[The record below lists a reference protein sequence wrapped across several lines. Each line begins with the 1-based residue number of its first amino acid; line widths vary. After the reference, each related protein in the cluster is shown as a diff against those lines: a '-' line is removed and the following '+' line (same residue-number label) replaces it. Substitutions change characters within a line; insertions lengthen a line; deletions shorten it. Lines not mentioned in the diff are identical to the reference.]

1 MNNIENKK
9 EKPWIKSLES
19 FVNDEDSFVIKQK
32 RAQRNIKIGSL
43 KEANSKIYDISE
55 GVAEI
60 NRLASFN
67 ENNLGVHGFLYDR
80 CSLDLFREFLS
91 NSYFKSQNM
100 KFTARI
106 IYLLDWFVNSLK
118 DDKVLKESYKSLY
131 HKQFNLISQYNDHND
146 FDRSYAESNVHKKI
160 SAVEHMDLI
169 RRDLKNTKSF
179 KNGIKEYDPKD
190 LVKFVISYIYSVLEK
205 DYDTTRK
212 VNEETLPDWLMN
224 FTPSRSTSTDKTL
237 SSLNWDEADD
247 DTIIIENYD
256 NISKALHTIAQFG
269 TYPDVNDSDISSL
282 FEDDDMKIAAIDI
295 FSYIHAL
302 MSYGIAIYNSFIA
315 EKLKHLWFNPDCITD
330 YIYSIYQHVRIDEAM
345 IRYSTEIN
353 MIAVV
358 LKQCSMSYLHN
369 KLAASPYSALVNT
382 PYNTAFAMPSV
393 PAPSPYPPYPFSR
406 INNPLPHVYFS
417 PYTPNNDT
425 PSQPPYIDMRLKQL
439 EQYCNQLTGQNDE
452 LKDRLDKLEAL
463 YASKEKQLISK
474 SDKEDSCVHN
484 NYVAYLYNNVYP
496 KIDPYEKG
504 INMEYE
510 KWKSGMSEAVLNY
523 YTNQSYNMSIESD
536 DGIIVRHKC
545 NLCGKHFDVDRRL
558 MSFSTDTDIDRLLT
572 VFSK

>member
-9 EKPWIKSLES
+9 EKPWIKSLER
-19 FVNDEDSFVIKQK
+19 FVNDEDSFVINQR

-43 KEANSKIYDISE
+43 KEANSKNYDISE

-118 DDKVLKESYKSLY
+118 DDKALKESYKSLY
-131 HKQFNLISQYNDHND
+131 HKQFSLISQYNDHND
-146 FDRSYAESNVHKKI
+146 FDRSYAESNVFKKI

-169 RRDLKNTKSF
+169 RRDLENTKSF

-212 VNEETLPDWLMN
+212 VNEGTLPDWLMN
-224 FTPSRSTSTDKTL
+224 FTPSRSASTDKTL
-237 SSLNWDEADD
+237 LSLNWVEADD
-247 DTIIIENYD
+247 DTIIVENYD
-256 NISKALHTIAQFG
+256 NISKALHMIAQFG
-269 TYPDVNDSDISSL
+269 TYPDVNDSDISSF

-315 EKLKHLWFNPDCITD
+315 EKLKLLWFNPDCITD

-345 IRYSTEIN
+345 IRYSTEIH
-353 MIAVV
+353 MIVVV
-358 LKQCSMSYLHN
+358 LNQCSMSYLHR
-369 KLAASPYSALVNT
+369 KLVSTYSTPVNPT
-382 PYNTAFAMPSV
+382 PCNIGFATLPVS
-393 PAPSPYPPYPFSR
+393 APYPPYPFSNV
-406 INNPLPHVYFS
+406 NNPLPHVYFS
-417 PYTPNNDT
+417 SSAPNDDT
-425 PSQPPYIDMRLKQL
+425 PSQPPYVDMRLKQL

-463 YASKEKQLISK
+463 YASKEKPLISK

-484 NYVAYLYNNVYP
+484 DYVAYLYNNVYP

-523 YTNQSYNMSIESD
+523 YTNQLYSMCIESD
-536 DGIIVRHKC
+536 DGIIIRHKC

-558 MSFSTDTDIDRLLT
+558 MSFRTDIDRILT
-572 VFSK
+572 IFGK